1 MSIEIAVPST
11 ELWDPMKEEFVP
23 IKAQKLLLEHSLLSI
38 HKWEAKWKK
47 SYLNSDDKS
56 PIETLDY
63 LRCMTLTKGVSPYVY
78 YAIPESEMV
87 RIKRYIEDP
96 MTATTFTDREEGK
109 SRHRE
114 IITAEIIYW
123 EMAQLNIPLE
133 WEKRHLN
140 QLLTLIKVS
149 AIKNNPPKKMK
160 PGEIAR
166 QNKALN
172 AARRAKHH
180 TKG

>member
-1 MSIEIAVPST
+1 MSIEITVPAT
-11 ELWDPMKEEFVP
+11 ELWDPLKEEFVP
-23 IKAQKLLLEHSLLSI
+23 IKEQKLLLEHSLLSI

-47 SYLNSDDKS
+47 SYLNSEDKS
-56 PIETLDY
+56 SMETLDY
-63 LRCMTLTKGVSPYVY
+63 LRCMTLTKNVNPYVY
-78 YAIPESEMV
+78 YAIPQNELL

-96 MTATTFTDREEGK
+96 MTATTFTDREEGR
-109 SRHRE
+109 SRRRD

-123 EMAQLNIPLE
+123 EMDQLNIPIE

-140 QLLTLIKVS
+140 QLLALIKVS
-149 AIKNNPPKKMK
+149 AIKSNPPKKMR

-166 QNKALN
+166 QNKSLN